1 MTIFDADS
9 DGITDEGVII
19 TDIKVDT
26 ISVAITGRIL
36 LREECTNQWYAS
48 SVTTISD
55 NVAKSVTEA
64 GLTWH
69 AITESGDIETGII
82 NGTLLPGGGV
92 GIGNDTLTFGEAV
105 APPVAVDGG
114 GVYLVDYPTIASHL
128 NGFSWIGDASHGCD
142 VPTEIVADWLGI
154 TSGLAD
160 NRVDLNTVVNS
171 SSAGLIHSTGP
182 SDDTPGWGGFNNS
195 KIDSNWRIRWINNS
209 VETIAG
215 TALQLQGEAND
226 PGTYLLT
233 RFGQTL
239 PGFNTIRTRFIRGN
253 DRLQWMVRDASDGQW
268 YVSDANDFRG
278 DLDNVIDQ
286 WDMTTLNWAPID
298 SATSAAFSTDVFPD
312 PNTFDL
318 DALTYG
324 TWATVMDG
332 ISIDGGGFY
341 IKEATDQLEVN
352 YISFNAI
359 EPGVD
364 NPPTV
369 AISEFFDS
377 PIYLQDY
384 RDNGTVALTANATDE
399 NLPALSVLWEVI
411 SGPLSYSLTP
421 DDALSIS
428 AQFGEVGTY
437 ELTCT
442 VDDGVN
448 DPVTSDPVTVEV
460 IDNVA
465 PVVNAG
471 PATALVY
478 LVDGGTLLLDGASV
492 TDDGEPN
499 GVAMVI
505 GWDSGLDTS
514 VSFDDASLVNA
525 TATFTEVGEFT
536 LTLTADDTQ
545 ASDDDSI
552 VVTVEEKL
560 LSTVTV
566 GSIEDSFTAQNDPDA
581 NDGARAVVQVRVLTE
596 SWAREAYLKF
606 DPGAISGNIRSAELT
621 LQAFGGSRA
630 TIVSTDTVY
639 AVTYGPSGEWFE
651 GDGDTTVPTPDTTGV
666 GITWNNDDLVWGDA
680 LGSLTST
687 FPGGTNHTFELSN
700 VVFESDGKIT
710 LGVRSDIS
718 GTGGS
723 WKSRENLAP
732 QLTIYYDP
740 QQAVEVIPV
749 DEATE
754 VHPGTSLVWQE
765 AVGATAHEVYLGTT
779 SGALGLVDTVPA
791 SAKISSDPNL
801 FEWIPSAELDL
812 GVEYFW
818 RIDEVIGGVSIA
830 GEEWSFTVAAVH
842 PDIPTL
848 VSPDDAAIEVACP
861 VELIWNEG
869 FSADSHD
876 IYISDVAPLD
886 VAGLIASGT
895 QITGK
900 DSGYRV
906 PNLNLEATYYWTV
919 VANGAGGPWPS
930 EEVRSFTT
938 AAFAN
943 L

>member
-1 MTIFDADS
+1 MADVVDAFNKHIVGGAAQVGTLEITPVGTDTGATSLGLVPTMSWAADDFGITSISKFNYGGAAAGYNIASTLQYDKKYRRISFFKCVPEKQPGTDEYGAYLLTIFDADS

-82 NGTLLPGGGV
+82 NGTSLPGGGV

-114 GVYLVDYPTIASHL
+114 GVYLVDYPTAASHL
-128 NGFSWIGDASHGCD
+128 AGFSWIGDASYGCET
-142 VPTEIVADWLGI
+142 PTEIVADWLGI
-154 TSGLAD
+154 TSTAD
-160 NRVDLNTVVNS
+160 FNRVDLNTVANS

-182 SDDTPGWGGFNNS
+182 SDYTPGWGGYNNS
-195 KIDSNWRIRWINNS
+195 KIDSNWRIRWIDNS

-215 TALQLQGEAND
+215 TALQLQGEANN

-233 RFGQTL
+233 RFGQEL
-239 PGFNTIRTRFIRGN
+239 PGFNTVRTRFIRGN
-253 DRLQWMVRDASDGQW
+253 NRLQWMVRDASDGQW

-278 DLDNVIDQ
+278 GLDDMIDQ
-286 WDMTTLNWAPID
+286 WDMTLRNWAPID
-298 SATSAAFSTDVFPD
+298 SVTSAAFSTDTFPD

-324 TWATVMDG
+324 PWATVMDG
-332 ISIDGGGFY
+332 VAIDGGGFY
-341 IKEATDQLEVN
+341 IKEAIDQLEVN

-359 EPGVD
+359 VPGVD
-364 NPPTV
+364 DPPTV
-369 AISEFFDS
+369 AISAFAS

-465 PVVNAG
+465 PTANIVST
-471 PATALVY
+471 TALVY
-478 LVDGGTLLLDGASV
+478 LVDGGELLLDSASV

-505 GWDSGLDTS
+505 GWESVPATG

-525 TATFTEVGEFT
+525 TATFTAVGEYV
-536 LTLTADDTQ
+536 LTLTADD
-545 ASDDDSI
+545 S
-552 VVTVEEKL
+552 E
-560 LSTVTV
+560 
-566 GSIEDSFTAQNDPDA
+566 
-581 NDGARAVVQVRVLTE
+581 
-596 SWAREAYLKF
+596 
-606 DPGAISGNIRSAELT
+606 
-621 LQAFGGSRA
+621 
-630 TIVSTDTVY
+630 Y
-639 AVTYGPSGEWFE
+639 AVS
-651 GDGDTTVPTPDTTGV
+651 
-666 GITWNNDDLVWGDA
+666 
-680 LGSLTST
+680 
-687 FPGGTNHTFELSN
+687 
-700 VVFESDGKIT
+700 
-710 LGVRSDIS
+710 
-718 GTGGS
+718 
-723 WKSRENLAP
+723 
-732 QLTIYYDP
+732 
-740 QQAVEVIPV
+740 
-749 DEATE
+749 
-754 VHPGTSLVWQE
+754 
-765 AVGATAHEVYLGTT
+765 
-779 SGALGLVDTVPA
+779 
-791 SAKISSDPNL
+791 
-801 FEWIPSAELDL
+801 
-812 GVEYFW
+812 
-818 RIDEVIGGVSIA
+818 
-830 GEEWSFTVAAVH
+830 
-842 PDIPTL
+842 
-848 VSPDDAAIEVACP
+848 
-861 VELIWNEG
+861 
-869 FSADSHD
+869 
-876 IYISDVAPLD
+876 
-886 VAGLIASGT
+886 
-895 QITGK
+895 
-900 DSGYRV
+900 
-906 PNLNLEATYYWTV
+906 
-919 VANGAGGPWPS
+919 
-930 EEVRSFTT
+930 
-938 AAFAN
+938 
-943 L
+943 